1 MGAKGETCA
10 AALLLL
16 VTGSLASLLLAGSK
30 VCTRPFSIIARGGLQ
45 RGKGKGWS
53 WEKCMPRQMAPAQ
66 KGRASQLKQP
76 ARPRPLLSGGRLGR
90 TCPSTSG
97 RGSGIIIYV

>member
-1 MGAKGETCA
+1 
-10 AALLLL
+10 LLL

-30 VCTRPFSIIARGGLQ
+30 VCTRPFSIIAGGGLQ

-53 WEKCMPRQMAPAQ
+53 WAKCMPRQMAPAQ

-76 ARPRPLLSGGRLGR
+76 GPARPRPLLSGGRVGGR
-90 TCPSTSG
+90 APRPVG
-97 RGSGIIIYV
+97 VAAA